1 MDVMDTKTLTYSDYA
16 AFARLSADELA
27 VRTTHVPTGIVVVSR
42 ESRSQYRNR
51 QLCLQKIREELE
63 RRARPPKVR
72 HKTKPTRGS
81 KERRLA
87 SKRLR
92 SQVKQLRRRPA
103 EE

>member
-1 MDVMDTKTLTYSDYA
+1 MS
-16 AFARLSADELA
+16 
-27 VRTTHVPTGIVVVSR
+27 PTQRFSVAPVSR

-81 KERRLA
+81 KERCLA